1 MHDLENF
8 LNHLKSITATEWSNL
23 FELNERIMKSKSF
36 GEMAGGEKIEENV
49 STFPYWK
56 WSDIT
61 SEFFKIVHDMKLIV
75 SFDWPGWEEGIQL
88 LKDYEQTFQDLDEI
102 TLCKLLTVIIRADR
116 FSDGTLVGAM
126 EDGTISKIL
135 SALKAL
141 TKLLTLEKVPG

>member
-1 MHDLENF
+1 MHTLETF
-8 LNHLKSITATEWSNL
+8 PTHLKSITPTEWSKL
-23 FELNERIMKSKSF
+23 FDLNERIMKSKSF

-61 SEFFKIVHDMKLIV
+61 TEFNKTVYDMKLIV

-88 LKDYEQTFQDLDEI
+88 LKDSKQTFQDLDEI
-102 TLCKLLTVIIRADR
+102 TLCKLLTVIIRSDR

-135 SALKAL
+135 SALKAR
-141 TKLLTLEKVPG
+141 VWF

>member
-1 MHDLENF
+1 MHDLETF
-8 LNHLKSITATEWSNL
+8 PTHLKSITPTEWSKL
-23 FELNERIMKSKSF
+23 FELNDRILNSKSF

-61 SEFFKIVHDMKLIV
+61 TEFNKTVHDMKLIV
-75 SFDWPGWEEGIQL
+75 SFDWPDWKEGVQL
-88 LKDYEQTFQDLDEI
+88 LKDHKQTYQDLDEI

-116 FSDGTLVGAM
+116 FSDGTLVGAL

-135 SALKAL
+135 SSLKARV
-141 TKLLTLEKVPG
+141 KF

>member
-1 MHDLENF
+1 MNDLENF
-8 LNHLKSITATEWSNL
+8 PTHLKSITQNEWQKL
-23 FELNERIMKSKSF
+23 FDLNERIMKSKSF

-61 SEFFKIVHDMKLIV
+61 TEFNKTVHDMKLIV
-75 SFDWPGWEEGIQL
+75 SFDWPDWEEGFQL
-88 LKDYEQTFQDLDEI
+88 LKDHKQTFQDLDEI

-116 FSDGTLVGAM
+116 FSDGTLVGAL

-135 SALKAL
+135 SALKARL
-141 TKLLTLEKVPG
+141 KF